1 MAIAED
7 ASLTDRLIDFL
18 RDYYREDIGELAQR
32 YPSEQKSLEVTYS
45 DLFTA
50 DRDAAE
56 DYLEKPEQMQQ
67 YLDEALRLYDLPADV
82 DLGNAHVRV
91 IGLPEERTFYP
102 GHFSPTKHAGEQ
114 IAVRGEVVM
123 ASEVRPRVTEAA
135 FECRRC
141 GTMSY
146 IPQSDD
152 GFQEPHQC
160 QGCERQG
167 PFDIDHD
174 QSEFVDSQGLR
185 VQEPP
190 SVAGG
195 GGSDI
200 TVTVED
206 DLADV
211 AEIGDTVIVP
221 GTLHLKQRTQGQ
233 QKMPDFDSYLDAS
246 AVELIESDSRDLD
259 ISADERERI
268 QALANGDEGDPLELA
283 ADSLSTKILGY
294 QHIKKALVLAMVGG
308 HRVTGG
314 DEGTDRGNF
323 HVLMLGD
330 PGTAKSKMGSRAEE
344 VAPRSVG
351 ISGKNA
357 SEAGITATAV
367 RDELND
373 GQWTLD
379 PGAFVKANGGLVW
392 LDELDDMDPEVR
404 ASMLEPMSNQSINV
418 NKAGINAKLST
429 QAAVV
434 AAGNPKYGRFDPY
447 EPIAQQFEFDS
458 ALLSRFDLIF
468 TLSDQPDAD
477 EDADVINH
485 MSKHRET
492 AKRLEVDPDSV
503 SEAEKEK
510 AMPAI
515 PNDLLSKW
523 IALAKQQPAPI
534 TKDPEV
540 RAEKEQAFA
549 KLRAANGYDADSP
562 VPVTYRK
569 WEAVL
574 RIAEAAAKFE
584 LSQWITERH
593 FETAMSL
600 IGRSLRDYGK
610 DEDGN
615 FDADVVEVGQSKK
628 TVQHT
633 KLVEEVLREEVGRE
647 ETPREKVV
655 ELCRDRDPDVDE
667 DNVHD
672 AIEEHLGQ
680 GRAVEPTANE
690 TVRWLGRQ

>member
-1 MAIAED
+1 MAVAED
-7 ASLTDRLIDFL
+7 QGLTDRLIDFL
-18 RDYYREDIGELAQR
+18 RDYYRDEVGQLAQR
-32 YPSEQKSLEVTYS
+32 YPSEQKSLEISYS

-56 DYLEKPEQMQQ
+56 DYLEKPEQIQE
-67 YLDEALRLYDLPADV
+67 YLDEALRLFDLPADV

-91 IGLPEERTFYP
+91 VGLPEENTFYP
-102 GHFSPTKHAGEQ
+102 GHFSPTDKAGEQ

-135 FECRRC
+135 FECDRC

-146 IPQSDD
+146 IPQTDSH
-152 GFQEPHQC
+152 FQEPHEC

-167 PFDIDHD
+167 PFSVNHD
-174 QSEFVDSQGLR
+174 QSEIVDSQGLR

-195 GGSDI
+195 SGSDI
-200 TVTVED
+200 TVNVED

-211 AEIGDTVIVP
+211 AEIGDTVVVP

-246 AVELIESDSRDLD
+246 AMELIESDQRDLD
-259 ISADERERI
+259 IDSEERKEI
-268 QALANGDEGDPLELA
+268 EALASGEEGDPISLA

-294 QHIKKALVLAMVGG
+294 EHIKKALVLAMVGG

-314 DEGTDRGNF
+314 DDSADRGNF

-330 PGTAKSKMGSRAEE
+330 PGTAKSKMGSRTEE
-344 VAPRSVG
+344 IAPRSVG
-351 ISGKNA
+351 VSGKNVT
-357 SEAGITATAV
+357 EAGITATAV

-379 PGAFVKANGGLVW
+379 PGAFVKANGGMLW

-404 ASMLEPMSNQSINV
+404 ASMLEPMSQQSIHV
-418 NKAGINAKLST
+418 SKAGINAKLST
-429 QAAVV
+429 QAAVI

-477 EDADVINH
+477 EDAKVISH
-485 MSKHRET
+485 MSEHRET
-492 AKRLEVDPDSV
+492 AKRLEVDPGSV
-503 SEAEKEK
+503 SEAEKQQ

-540 RAEKEQAFA
+540 RAEKEKAFA

-562 VPVTYRK
+562 VPVTFRK

-584 LSQWITERH
+584 LSRWITESH
-593 FETAMSL
+593 FEIAMSL

-628 TVQHT
+628 TTDHT
-633 KLVEEVLREEVGRE
+633 KLVEEVMREDVGRE
-647 ETPREKVV
+647 ETHRDELV
-655 ELCRDRDPDVDE
+655 ELCRERDE
-667 DNVHD
+667 DVSEKNVFD
-672 AIEEHLGQ
+672 ALQNLFDRGVATQ
-680 GRAVEPTANE
+680 PTMNE
-690 TVRWLGRQ
+690 TVRWIGGK